1 MRFRSSK
8 YKPSE
13 MNKYFSNLAANLT
26 TKENVESSHE
36 TLTSNLPT
44 EDYCHSFSVR
54 HTNYTDVCE
63 IIVSL
68 KNDSS
73 SGHDDILLRYIKPVP
88 EFITS
93 PLVHIINKSIN
104 KKRIDPKSRPTN
116 QRKGLP
122 TNFSTTYPL
131 KDR

>member
-54 HTNYTDVCE
+54 HTN
-63 IIVSL
+63 
-68 KNDSS
+68 
-73 SGHDDILLRYIKPVP
+73 
-88 EFITS
+88 
-93 PLVHIINKSIN
+93 
-104 KKRIDPKSRPTN
+104 
-116 QRKGLP
+116 
-122 TNFSTTYPL
+122 
-131 KDR
+131 